1 MKLNLEER
9 IHAFSLLG
17 SHLSKLID
25 NLEGV
30 VKQPDTNDQ
39 DFRLMLQTAKAQNPW
54 FTSESCNHAFRQW
67 AKLLTEQNL
76 SKWMAPYS
84 FEDVQSFKV
93 GVVNAGNIPLVGL
106 HDLLS
111 VVISGNIYIGKNASD
126 DSVLLPYI
134 VNLLK
139 RLTPELADSIRFV
152 NTLTEFDA
160 VIATGNNNSSRY
172 FEHYFARVPHIIRKN
187 RNGIAILN
195 GEESREELIKLGDDI
210 FRYFGLGC
218 RNVSKL
224 YVPESYNFD
233 QFFQAML
240 VYQDIMVHNKY
251 MNNFDYN
258 NTVYLLKII
267 PFLQNGF
274 LIVKE
279 DASIPSP
286 IAVVHYE
293 RYSNPDLL
301 THHLIEAKD
310 QIQCIVT
317 ASDSFICKG
326 ELKSI
331 CVNFGKAQD
340 PQLEDYADGVDTIDF
355 LSKMKKK

>member
-9 IHAFSLLG
+9 IHAFSPLG

-30 VKQPDTNDQ
+30 VKQPDTDDQ
-39 DFRLMLQTAKAQNPW
+39 DFKLMLQTAKAQNPW

-152 NTLTEFDA
+152 NTPRNLTLLLQ
-160 VIATGNNNSSRY
+160 TGNNNSSRY
-172 FEHYFARVPHIIRKN
+172 FEHYFARVPYIIRKN
-187 RNGIAILN
+187 RNGIGNLERRGIPRINQIGWWHLP
-195 GEESREELIKLGDDI
+195 L
-210 FRYFGLGC
+210 FRLGC

-224 YVPESYNFD
+224 YVPSRK
-233 QFFQAML
+233 L
-240 VYQDIMVHNKY
+240 W
-251 MNNFDYN
+251 
-258 NTVYLLKII
+258 
-267 PFLQNGF
+267 
-274 LIVKE
+274 
-279 DASIPSP
+279 SILS
-286 IAVVHYE
+286 
-293 RYSNPDLL
+293 
-301 THHLIEAKD
+301 
-310 QIQCIVT
+310 
-317 ASDSFICKG
+317 SDVGVSG
-326 ELKSI
+326 YY
-331 CVNFGKAQD
+331 GAQ
-340 PQLEDYADGVDTIDF
+340 
-355 LSKMKKK
+355 